1 MLLQLQVEVE
11 VAAAAGAG
19 LQVALAL
26 EPQAAAVLHTGRNA
40 HLHPLVVDG
49 QGALGAAESIGKGEA
64 DAGFGIEI
72 DRGAAAASG
81 HAASTAA
88 REA

>member
-1 MLLQLQVEVE
+1 MLLQLQVEVQ

-26 EPQAAAVLHTGRNA
+26 QPQAAAVLHPWRDA

-64 DAGFGIEI
+64 DAGLSIKI
-72 DRGAAAASG
+72 DRGAAAGAG
-81 HAASTAA
+81 HAASKAT